1 MGLHGHINTRL
12 RKGLVMNSRPNTTST
27 GGDRDRVARRALTI
41 GNRRMIRGL
50 EKIAATIAKAS
61 SDDLRER
68 KARHNDLPVD
78 LSGDWHQ
85 KKRTYSKSID
95 VAVAFVADNVVL
107 ATDDDKDVAGFTT
120 DEAWIRLQRWR
131 MKESIDAEIQKGDF
145 LFWLHHVLEMHFGV
159 RAIGWRF
166 RNVDFIDVQQR
177 RKRWRRWK
185 EFGLTLLLLL
195 ITNSITLA
203 AALLSRGGGD

>member
-1 MGLHGHINTRL
+1 MGLHGRINARL
-12 RKGLVMNSRPNTTST
+12 RNGLVMNSRPNITST
-27 GGDRDRVARRALTI
+27 GGDRDRVAQRALAI
-41 GNRRMIRGL
+41 GNHRIIRGL

-95 VAVAFVADNVVL
+95 VAVAFVADNVTL

-131 MKESIDAEIQKGDF
+131 VRENINAEIQKGDF

-166 RNVDFIDVQQR
+166 RDVDFIDVQQR

>member
-1 MGLHGHINTRL
+1 
-12 RKGLVMNSRPNTTST
+12 MNSRPNTTST